1 LEFPEFREISVFDG
15 AGRARATSKIGAT
28 GLTIPESTGTR
39 GQAFYVEAPHIDTD
53 ALPTTTIAV
62 PLQGAG
68 DDPGW
73 IVAEISL
80 EELWRTVD
88 SIKVG
93 TQGYALL
100 MDEQA
105 KLLAHGNP
113 NDKSLIATNA
123 SASPREKQLAI
134 DLRQNPQSTAPQQFY
149 NGRGELLLV
158 VAALVGKP
166 EWTVL

>member
-1 LEFPEFREISVFDG
+1 TL
-15 AGRARATSKIGAT
+15 A
-28 GLTIPESTGTR
+28 IPSAAASASEKS
-39 GQAFYVEAPHIDTD
+39 AFYVDIPHIDAD
-53 ALPTTTIAV
+53 GLPTTTIAV
-62 PLQGAG
+62 SLAGAG
-68 DDPGW
+68 QDPGW
-73 IVAEISL
+73 IVAELSL

-88 SIKVG
+88 SIKIG

-149 NGRGELLLV
+149 N
-158 VAALVGKP
+158 
-166 EWTVL
+166 